1 MNVLLIDNYD
11 SFVYN
16 LYHLIKEASPASSIA
31 VRYNNEISVKEAL
44 YYDRIIISPGPGIP
58 SEAGNVLDIIKGA
71 AASVPILGI
80 CLGHQ
85 AIAQAFGAEIYCM
98 DRPLHGI
105 KDRARLLNHSSLFR
119 NMPDSISIG
128 HYHSW
133 LVSKDSLPDSLEVTA
148 VDEAGDIMALS
159 HKEWNVYGVQ
169 FHPESIMTPA
179 GINIVS
185 NFL

>member
-16 LYHLIKEASPASSIA
+16 LYHLIKEAVPATSIA
-31 VRYNNEISVKEAL
+31 IRYNNEISVKEASR
-44 YYDRIIISPGPGIP
+44 YDRIIISPGPGVP
-58 SEAGNVLDIIKGA
+58 SEAGNILDIIKELA
-71 AASVPILGI
+71 SSVPILGI

-85 AIAQAFGAEIYCM
+85 AIAQAFGAEIYRM
-98 DRPLHGI
+98 DQPLHGI
-105 KDRARLLNHSSLFR
+105 KDRARLLDHTTLFR
-119 NMPDSISIG
+119 DMPDFISIG

-133 LVSKDSLPDSLEVTA
+133 LVAKDSLPGSLEVTA
-148 VDEAGDIMALS
+148 IDEAGDIMALS
-159 HKEWNVYGVQ
+159 HKEWNVHGVQ

-179 GINIVS
+179 GKNIVT